1 MPTRHLPPWRVR
13 SALAALALIAATRS
27 IGYAI
32 PGRDVQDPLILAS
45 LDGALLPVWV
55 AVWGAGALLC
65 LWDMRRPTLR
75 GWGPV
80 VVVGMLTAWAAAYTV
95 GQVVAVTRGDW
106 PLWWQTAALYGGM
119 AVAVVTLI
127 APVGVIIRP
136 RRHRR
141 TGGARA

>member
-13 SALAALALIAATRS
+13 SALAALALIAATRA

-55 AVWGAGALLC
+55 ALWAAGAALC

-80 VVVGMLTAWAAAYTV
+80 VVVGMLTTWGAAYMV
-95 GQVVAVTRGDW
+95 GQVAAVAGGDW
-106 PLWWQTAALYGGM
+106 PLWWQSAALYLGAAGVILALM
-119 AVAVVTLI
+119 
-127 APVGVIIRP
+127 APVGVIVRP
-136 RRHRR
+136 RRHR